1 MKRISLI
8 MMLIICTTSIYAQKN
23 KGKSKS
29 KTPAPVEVAQ
39 PTTPEEISSY
49 ALGANIGESLTK
61 NAEDNSITLDWN
73 WIKIGIEEAL
83 QGKNRYDEAMMAK
96 AFGILDSL
104 SKEGMK
110 KKSVEQL
117 EFLENNK
124 KNPNIIVTA
133 SGLQYEVI
141 KMGTGAKP
149 KATDEVKVHYE
160 GKTIDGKVFDS
171 SYNRGEA
178 TTFPLNQVIKGWT
191 EGMQLMPVGSKF
203 KFYIPYD
210 LAYGERGAGG
220 GVIKPY
226 ATLIFEVELIEI
238 NPQKEEI
245 PTMQGIKIK

>member
-1 MKRISLI
+1 MRKISLI
-8 MMLIICTTSIYAQKN
+8 IMLAVCATGVYAQKN
-23 KGKSKS
+23 NKKATAK
-29 KTPAPVEVAQ
+29 PAKAVAQVQ

-49 ALGANIGESLTK
+49 ALGANIGESLSK
-61 NAEDNSITLDWN
+61 NAEDNAITLDWK
-73 WIKIGIEEAL
+73 WIKVGMEEAL
-83 QGKNRYDEAMMAK
+83 QGKNRYDQEMMAK
-96 AFGILDSL
+96 AFGILDSI

-110 KKSVEQL
+110 KKSVDQV
-117 EFLENNK
+117 EFLEKNK
-124 KNPNIIVTA
+124 KNPNVKVTA

-178 TTFPLNQVIKGWT
+178 TTFPLNQVIRGWT

-203 KFYIPYD
+203 KFYVPSE

-220 GVIKPY
+220 MIQPY
-226 ATLIFEVELIEI
+226 ATLIFEVELLEI
-238 NPQKEEI
+238 NPQKEEQ
-245 PTMQGIKIK
+245 PTMEGIKF